1 MPGCL
6 DPRADGGK
14 GRMEKREETGRR
26 EMVAPGSIIRVE
38 AGMSGPKNSLL
49 LSLLSRLESVVQLSS
64 GLSPLS
70 LMSLG
75 GFPQRMGQVSFLVPR
90 LPERQS
96 LGKGWVDGQRS
107 RTRTGQR
114 PMRRELE

>member
-96 LGKGWVDGQRS
+96 LGKGWVDGQSPEPERA
-107 RTRTGQR
+107 RGQ
-114 PMRRELE
+114 

>member
-75 GFPQRMGQVSFLVPR
+75 GFPQRMGPVSFLVPR

-96 LGKGWVDGQRS
+96 LGKGWVDGQWS